1 MLKSSQKDFIKRHI
15 GPSEV
20 EQSFMLKELGFKNL
34 DELIKKTVPE
44 KILLKED
51 LEIGEPHSEYE
62 ALRKLKEISKK
73 NKINSNFIG
82 MGYYG
87 TFTPHVIL
95 RNILENPGWYTSYT
109 PYQPEVAQGRL
120 EMLLNF
126 QQMIIDFTG
135 MDIAN
140 ASLLDEGTAAAE
152 AVGLSYRVSKNDSNK
167 VFVSKDCHPQTIDVI
182 KTRAEPMGLE
192 VIVGD
197 EYNDITEE
205 IVCGIIQYPG
215 TLGDIKDPSEA
226 ISKIHKNNGKA
237 VLICDLL
244 ALAKLK
250 TPAELGADIAVGSS
264 QRFGIPMGYGGP
276 HAAFFATKD
285 EYKRSMPGRI
295 IGVSVD
301 RHGNKAYRLALQT
314 REQHIRRDKATSN
327 ICTAQALLAIVSA
340 AYAIYHGPDGIE
352 KIANNTSQLAK
363 NFADKLKNSGYELY
377 SEHFFDTV
385 TIKTLDKTESIY
397 KNALRENINIRKVNS
412 EMLAVSFD
420 EKKNVYRANQL
431 LKVFN
436 CSETIKEEMN
446 ENLTNIPK
454 NLLRTS
460 KFLQHKVFNCSE
472 TIKEEMNENLTNIPK
487 NILRTSKFLQHK
499 VFNSYHSETDML
511 RYLKRLEDSDI
522 ALNRSMIALGSCT
535 MKLNAVAE
543 MIPVTWREFS
553 EPHPFAPLEQMEGY
567 RTLFTDLKNWLRS
580 ITGFSGVS
588 LQPNA
593 GAQGEFAGLMVIRKF
608 HEKNGDTNRKVCLIP
623 SSAHGTNPASAQMV
637 GMKVVVVNC
646 DKHGNVDFEDLKS
659 KVETHKDNLAALMV
673 TYPSTHGVFE
683 EKIVEI
689 CELIHDNGGQV
700 YMDGANLNALVGI
713 AKPGKFGPD
722 VCHIN
727 LHKTFCIPHGG
738 GGPGMGPIACKKHLE
753 IFLPKHAVIK
763 DCGPATGIGAISA
776 APWGSSSIL
785 SISWMYMKMMGSE
798 GLKKASQVAILN
810 ANYIAH
816 KLDEAFPILYKGEH
830 GNVAHECIIDIRQ
843 IKSETGITEEDIAKR
858 LIDYGFHAPT
868 MSWPVAGTMMIEPTE
883 SESLEEINRFCETL
897 KKIKEEIDKIK
908 SGIFD
913 KLDNP
918 LKNAPHTHV
927 ELVSNKW
934 DHKYEREEAAYPSE
948 FLRTFKYWP
957 PVARV
962 DNVYGDKNLFCTC
975 PSMDEYKD
983 TAA

>member
-446 ENLTNIPK
+446 ENLTNIP
-454 NLLRTS
+454 
-460 KFLQHKVFNCSE
+460 E
-472 TIKEEMNENLTNIPK
+472 

-511 RYLKRLEDSDI
+511 RYLKRLEDCDI

-927 ELVSNKW
+927 ELVANKW

>member
-15 GPSEV
+15 GPSEAD
-20 EQSFMLKELGFKNL
+20 QQKMLNELGFDNL
-34 DELIKKTVPE
+34 DDLISKTVPE

-51 LEIGEPHSEYE
+51 LGIGEPNSEYE
-62 ALRKLKEISKK
+62 ALRKLKVISKQ
-73 NKINSNFIG
+73 NRIYSNFIG

-87 TFTPHVIL
+87 TYTPYVIL

-135 MDIAN
+135 LDIAN

-152 AVGLSYRVSKNDSNK
+152 AVGLSYRICKNDSNI

-182 KTRAEPMGLE
+182 KTRAEPLGLTV
-192 VIVGD
+192 VIGD
-197 EYNDITEE
+197 EATDIKED
-205 IVCGIIQYPG
+205 IVCGILQYPG

-237 VLICDLL
+237 VLVCDLL

-276 HAAFFATKD
+276 HAGFFATKD

-301 RHGNKAYRLALQT
+301 RHGNKAYRLSLQT

-340 AYAIYHGPDGIE
+340 AYAIYHGPDGLR
-352 KIANNTSQLAK
+352 KIAENTSQLAK
-363 NFADKLKNSGYELY
+363 NFADKIKQSGYELY
-377 SEHFFDTV
+377 SDHFFDTV
-385 TIKTLDKTESIY
+385 TIKTLDKTDSIFR
-397 KNALRENINIRKVNS
+397 NALRQNVNIRKVNS
-412 EMLAVSFD
+412 EMLSVAFD
-420 EKKNVYRANQL
+420 ERKNVYRANQL
-431 LKVFN
+431 LKIFN
-436 CSETIKEEMN
+436 CSEAIKENLN
-446 ENLTNIPK
+446 ENLNNLPK

-460 KFLQHKVFNCSE
+460 E
-472 TIKEEMNENLTNIPK
+472 YLTHP
-487 NILRTSKFLQHK
+487 
-499 VFNSYHSETDML
+499 VFNSYHSETEML
-511 RYLKRLEDSDI
+511 RYLKKLEDADI

-553 EPHPFAPLEQMEGY
+553 EPHPFAPVEQMEGY

-593 GAQGEFAGLMVIRKF
+593 GAQGEFAGLMVIKKY
-608 HEKNGDTNRKVCLIP
+608 HEKNGDKNRNVCLIP

-637 GMKVVVVNC
+637 GMKVVVIKC
-646 DKHGNVDFEDLKS
+646 DEHGNVDIEDLKE
-659 KVETHKDNLAALMV
+659 KAKTHSENLAALMV

-683 EKIVEI
+683 EKISEI
-689 CELIHDNGGQV
+689 CELIHENGGQV

-738 GGPGMGPIACKKHLE
+738 GGPGMGPIACKRHLE
-753 IFLPKHAVIK
+753 IYLPNHSVIK
-763 DCGPATGIGAISA
+763 DCGPVTGMGAVSA

-785 SISWMYMKMMGSE
+785 SISWMYIKMMGSE

-810 ANYIAH
+810 ANYVAH
-816 KLDEAFPILYKGEH
+816 KLKDTFPILYKGKN
-830 GNVAHECIIDIRQ
+830 GNVAHECIIDIRK
-843 IKSETGITEEDIAKR
+843 IKSEIGITEEDIAKR
-858 LIDYGFHAPT
+858 LIDFGFHAPT

-883 SESLEEINRFCETL
+883 SEGLQEIDRFCNTL
-897 KKIKEEIDKIK
+897 KKIKEEIDKVK
-908 SGIFD
+908 SGEYD
-913 KLDNP
+913 KIDNP
-918 LKNAPHTHV
+918 IKNSPHTHV
-927 ELVSNKW
+927 ELIANKW
-934 DHKYEREEAAYPSE
+934 EHKYEREEAAYPSE
-948 FLRTFKYWP
+948 FLKQIKYWP

-962 DNVYGDKNLFCTC
+962 DNVYGDKNLVCSC
-975 PSMDEYKD
+975 PSIDEYKD

>member
-1 MLKSSQKDFIKRHI
+1 MSMINLQRKVVVNMLKSSQRDFIRRHI
-15 GPSEV
+15 GPSDED
-20 EQSFMLKELGFKNL
+20 QNKMLNELGFKSL
-34 DELIKKTVPE
+34 DDLISKTVPE
-44 KILLKED
+44 NILLKEELD
-51 LEIGEPHSEYE
+51 IGEPNSEYE
-62 ALRKLKEISKK
+62 ALRKLKAISKK
-73 NKINSNFIG
+73 NKIYSNFIG

-87 TFTPHVIL
+87 TFTPYVIL

-126 QQMIIDFTG
+126 QQMICDFTG
-135 MDIAN
+135 MDISN

-152 AVGLSYRVSKNDSNK
+152 AVGLSYRLCKNDSNI

-182 KTRAEPMGLE
+182 KTRAEPLGLTV
-192 VIVGD
+192 VIGD
-197 EYNDITEE
+197 ENSEIKED
-205 IVCGIIQYPG
+205 IVCGILQYPG

-237 VLICDLL
+237 VLVCDLL

-276 HAAFFATKD
+276 HAGFFATKD
-285 EYKRSMPGRI
+285 EFKRSMPGRI

-301 RHGNKAYRLALQT
+301 RHGNKAYRLSLQT

-340 AYAIYHGPDGIE
+340 AYAVYHGPEGIK
-352 KIANNTSQLAK
+352 KIAENTSQLAK
-363 NFADKLKNSGYELY
+363 NFADKIKQSGYEIY
-377 SEHFFDTV
+377 SDHFFDTI

-397 KNALRENINIRKVNS
+397 QNALSQNVNIRKVNS
-412 EMLAVSFD
+412 EMLSVAFD
-420 EKKNVYRANQL
+420 ERKNVYRANQL
-431 LKVFN
+431 LKIFN
-436 CSETIKEEMN
+436 CSETIKDKMN
-446 ENLTNIPK
+446 ENLSNLPK

-460 KFLQHKVFNCSE
+460 SY
-472 TIKEEMNENLTNIPK
+472 LTHP
-487 NILRTSKFLQHK
+487 
-499 VFNSYHSETDML
+499 VFNSYHSETEML
-511 RYLKRLEDSDI
+511 RYLKKLEDADI

-553 EPHPFAPLEQMEGY
+553 EPHPFAPVEQMEGY

-593 GAQGEFAGLMVIRKF
+593 GAQGEFAGLMVIKKY
-608 HEKNGDTNRKVCLIP
+608 HEQNGDTNRNVCLIP

-637 GMKVVVVNC
+637 GMKVVVIKC
-646 DKHGNVDFEDLKS
+646 DEHGNVDINDLKE
-659 KVETHKDNLAALMV
+659 KAEIHKDNLAALMV

-683 EKIVEI
+683 EKITEI
-689 CELIHDNGGQV
+689 CELIHNNGGQV
-700 YMDGANLNALVGI
+700 YMDGANLNALVGV

-753 IFLPKHAVIK
+753 KYLPNHSVIK
-763 DCGPATGIGAISA
+763 DCGPATGMGAVSA

-785 SISWMYMKMMGSE
+785 SISWMYIKMMGSE

-810 ANYIAH
+810 ANYVAH
-816 KLDEAFPILYKGEH
+816 KLKEAFPILYKGKN
-830 GNVAHECIIDIRQ
+830 GNVAHECIIDIRK

-858 LIDYGFHAPT
+858 LIDFGFHAPT

-883 SESLEEINRFCETL
+883 SEGLDEINRFCNTL
-897 KKIKEEIDKIK
+897 IKIKQEIDKIQ
-908 SGIFD
+908 SGHFD
-913 KLDNP
+913 KVDNP

-927 ELVSNKW
+927 EVAANKW

-948 FLRTFKYWP
+948 ILKTTKYWP

-975 PSMDEYKD
+975 PSIDEYKD

>member
-15 GPSEV
+15 GPSQED
-20 EQSFMLKELGFKNL
+20 QQKMLSELGFKSL
-34 DELIKKTVPE
+34 DDLISSTVPE

-51 LEIGEPHSEYE
+51 LGIGEPNSEYE
-62 ALRKLKEISKK
+62 ALRKLKGISKQ
-73 NKINSNFIG
+73 NRIYSNFIG

-87 TFTPHVIL
+87 TYTPYVIL

-135 MDIAN
+135 LDIAN

-152 AVGLSYRVSKNDSNK
+152 AVGLSYRICKNDSNI

-182 KTRAEPMGLE
+182 KTRAEPLGLT
-192 VIVGD
+192 VLVGD
-197 EYNDITEE
+197 EDTDIDED
-205 IVCGIIQYPG
+205 IVCGILQYPG

-237 VLICDLL
+237 VLVCDLL

-276 HAAFFATKD
+276 HAGFFATKD
-285 EYKRSMPGRI
+285 EFKRSMPGRI

-301 RHGNKAYRLALQT
+301 RHGNKAYRLSLQT

-340 AYAIYHGPDGIE
+340 AYAIYHGPEGLK
-352 KIANNTSQLAK
+352 KIAENTSQLAK
-363 NFADKLKNSGYELY
+363 NFADKIKQSGYELY
-377 SEHFFDTV
+377 SDHFFDTV
-385 TIKTLDKTESIY
+385 TIKTLDKTDSIFR
-397 KNALRENINIRKVNS
+397 NALRQNVNIRKVNS
-412 EMLAVSFD
+412 EMLSVAFD
-420 EKKNVYRANQL
+420 ERKNVYRANQL
-431 LKVFN
+431 LKIFN
-436 CSETIKEEMN
+436 CSEAIKENMN
-446 ENLTNIPK
+446 ENLSNLPK

-460 KFLQHKVFNCSE
+460 DYLTHPVFN
-472 TIKEEMNENLTNIPK
+472 N
-487 NILRTSKFLQHK
+487 
-499 VFNSYHSETDML
+499 YHSETDML
-511 RYLKRLEDSDI
+511 RYLKKLEDADI

-553 EPHPFAPLEQMEGY
+553 EPHPFAPVEQMEGY

-593 GAQGEFAGLMVIRKF
+593 GAQGEFAGLMVIKKF
-608 HEKNGDTNRKVCLIP
+608 HENNGEKNRNVCLIP

-637 GMKVVVVNC
+637 GMKVVVIKC
-646 DKHGNVDFEDLKS
+646 DEHGNVDIEDLKD
-659 KVETHKDNLAALMV
+659 KAKTHSENLAALMV
-673 TYPSTHGVFE
+673 TYPSTHGVFA
-683 EKIVEI
+683 EKISEI
-689 CELIHDNGGQV
+689 CAFIHENGGQV

-727 LHKTFCIPHGG
+727 LHKTFCIQHGG
-738 GGPGMGPIACKKHLE
+738 GGQGMGPIACKRHLE
-753 IFLPKHAVIK
+753 IYLRNHSVIK
-763 DCGPATGIGAISA
+763 DCGPVTGMGAVSA

-785 SISWMYMKMMGSE
+785 SISWMYIKMMGSE

-810 ANYIAH
+810 ANYVAH
-816 KLDEAFPILYKGEH
+816 KLKDTFPILYKGKN
-830 GNVAHECIIDIRQ
+830 GNVAHECIIDIRK
-843 IKSETGITEEDIAKR
+843 IKSEIGITEEDIAKR
-858 LIDYGFHAPT
+858 LIDFGFHAPT

-883 SESLEEINRFCETL
+883 SEGLQEIDRFINTL
-897 KKIKEEIDKIK
+897 KKIKEEIDKVK
-908 SGIFD
+908 SGEYD
-913 KLDNP
+913 KVDNP
-918 LKNAPHTHV
+918 IKNSPHTHV
-927 ELVSNKW
+927 ELIANKW
-934 DHKYEREEAAYPSE
+934 EHKYEREEAAYPSE
-948 FLRTFKYWP
+948 FLKQIKYWP

-962 DNVYGDKNLFCTC
+962 DNVYGDKNLVCSC
-975 PSMDEYKD
+975 PSIDEYKD

>member
-15 GPSEV
+15 GPSEAD
-20 EQSFMLKELGFKNL
+20 QQKMLNELGFENL
-34 DELIKKTVPE
+34 DDLISKTVPE

-51 LEIGEPHSEYE
+51 LGIGEPNSEYE
-62 ALRKLKEISKK
+62 ALRKLKVISKQ
-73 NKINSNFIG
+73 NRIYSNFIG

-87 TFTPHVIL
+87 TYTPYVIL

-135 MDIAN
+135 LDIAN

-152 AVGLSYRVSKNDSNK
+152 AVGLSYRICKNDSNI

-182 KTRAEPMGLE
+182 KTRAEPLGLT
-192 VIVGD
+192 VVVGD
-197 EYNDITEE
+197 EATDIKED
-205 IVCGIIQYPG
+205 IVCGILQYPG

-237 VLICDLL
+237 VLVCDLL

-276 HAAFFATKD
+276 HAGFFATKD

-301 RHGNKAYRLALQT
+301 RHGNKAYRLSLQT

-340 AYAIYHGPDGIE
+340 AYAIYHGPDGLR
-352 KIANNTSQLAK
+352 KIAENTSQLAK
-363 NFADKLKNSGYELY
+363 NFADKIKQSGYELY
-377 SEHFFDTV
+377 SDHFFDTV
-385 TIKTLDKTESIY
+385 TIKTLDKTDSIFR
-397 KNALRENINIRKVNS
+397 NALRQNVNIRKVNS
-412 EMLAVSFD
+412 EMLSVAFD
-420 EKKNVYRANQL
+420 ERKNVYRANQL
-431 LKVFN
+431 LKIFN
-436 CSETIKEEMN
+436 CSEAIKDNLN
-446 ENLTNIPK
+446 ENLNNLPK

-460 KFLQHKVFNCSE
+460 E
-472 TIKEEMNENLTNIPK
+472 YLTHP
-487 NILRTSKFLQHK
+487 

-511 RYLKRLEDSDI
+511 RYLKKLEDADI

-553 EPHPFAPLEQMEGY
+553 EPHPFAPVEQMEGY

-593 GAQGEFAGLMVIRKF
+593 GAQGEFAGLMVIKKY
-608 HEKNGDTNRKVCLIP
+608 HENNGDKDRNVCLIP

-637 GMKVVVVNC
+637 GMKVVVIKC
-646 DKHGNVDFEDLKS
+646 DEHGNVDIEDLKE
-659 KVETHKDNLAALMV
+659 KAKTHSENLAALMV

-683 EKIVEI
+683 EKISEI
-689 CELIHDNGGQV
+689 CELIHENGGQV

-738 GGPGMGPIACKKHLE
+738 GGPGMGPIACKRHLE
-753 IFLPKHAVIK
+753 VYLPNHSVIK
-763 DCGPATGIGAISA
+763 DCGPVTGMGAVSA

-785 SISWMYMKMMGSE
+785 SISWMYIKMMGSE

-810 ANYIAH
+810 ANYVAH
-816 KLDEAFPILYKGEH
+816 KLKDTFPILYKGKN
-830 GNVAHECIIDIRQ
+830 GNVAHECIIDIRK
-843 IKSETGITEEDIAKR
+843 IKSEIGITEEDIAKR
-858 LIDYGFHAPT
+858 LIDFGFHAPT

-883 SESLEEINRFCETL
+883 SEGLEEIDRFCNTL
-897 KKIKEEIDKIK
+897 KKIKEEIDKVE
-908 SGIFD
+908 SGEYD
-913 KLDNP
+913 KVDNP
-918 LKNAPHTHV
+918 IKNSPHTHV
-927 ELVSNKW
+927 ELIANKW
-934 DHKYEREEAAYPSE
+934 EHKYEREEAAYPSE
-948 FLRTFKYWP
+948 FLKQIKYWP

-962 DNVYGDKNLFCTC
+962 DNVYGDKNLVCSC
-975 PSMDEYKD
+975 PSIDEYKD

>member
-420 EKKNVYRANQL
+420 EKKNVSRANQL

-436 CSETIKEEMN
+436 CSETIKEEMT
-446 ENLTNIPK
+446 ENLTNIP
-454 NLLRTS
+454 
-460 KFLQHKVFNCSE
+460 E
-472 TIKEEMNENLTNIPK
+472 

-511 RYLKRLEDSDI
+511 RYLKRLEDCDI

>member
-1 MLKSSQKDFIKRHI
+1 MSMINLQRKVVINMLKSSQRDFIRRHI
-15 GPSEV
+15 GPSE
-20 EQSFMLKELGFKNL
+20 EDQNKMLSELGFKSL
-34 DELIKKTVPE
+34 DDLISKTVPE
-44 KILLKED
+44 NILLKEELD
-51 LEIGEPHSEYE
+51 IGEPNSEYE
-62 ALRKLKEISKK
+62 ALRKLKAISKK
-73 NKINSNFIG
+73 NKIYSNFIG

-87 TFTPHVIL
+87 TFTPYVIL

-126 QQMIIDFTG
+126 QQMICDFTG
-135 MDIAN
+135 MDISN

-152 AVGLSYRVSKNDSNK
+152 AVGLSYRLCKNDSNI

-182 KTRAEPMGLE
+182 KTRAEPLGLTV
-192 VIVGD
+192 VIGD
-197 EYNDITEE
+197 ENSEIKED
-205 IVCGIIQYPG
+205 IVCGILQYPG

-237 VLICDLL
+237 VLVCDLL

-276 HAAFFATKD
+276 HAGFFATKD
-285 EYKRSMPGRI
+285 EFKRSMPGRI

-301 RHGNKAYRLALQT
+301 RHGNKAYRLSLQT

-340 AYAIYHGPDGIE
+340 AYAVYHGPEGIK
-352 KIANNTSQLAK
+352 KIAENTSQLAK
-363 NFADKLKNSGYELY
+363 NFADKIKQSGYEIY
-377 SEHFFDTV
+377 SDHFFDTI

-397 KNALRENINIRKVNS
+397 QNALSQNVNIRKVNS
-412 EMLAVSFD
+412 EMLSVAFD
-420 EKKNVYRANQL
+420 ERKNVYRANQL
-431 LKVFN
+431 LKIFN
-436 CSETIKEEMN
+436 CSETIKDKMN
-446 ENLTNIPK
+446 ENLSNLPK

-460 KFLQHKVFNCSE
+460 SY
-472 TIKEEMNENLTNIPK
+472 LTHP
-487 NILRTSKFLQHK
+487 
-499 VFNSYHSETDML
+499 VFNSYHSETEML
-511 RYLKRLEDSDI
+511 RYLKKLEDADI

-553 EPHPFAPLEQMEGY
+553 EPHPFAPVEQMEGY

-580 ITGFSGVS
+580 VTGFSGVS

-593 GAQGEFAGLMVIRKF
+593 GAQGEFAGLMVIKKY
-608 HEKNGDTNRKVCLIP
+608 HEQNGDTNRNVCLIP

-637 GMKVVVVNC
+637 GMKVVVIKC
-646 DKHGNVDFEDLKS
+646 DEHGNVDINDLKE
-659 KVETHKDNLAALMV
+659 KAEIHKDNLAALMV

-683 EKIVEI
+683 EKITEI
-689 CELIHDNGGQV
+689 CELIHNNGGQV
-700 YMDGANLNALVGI
+700 YMDGANLNALVGV

-753 IFLPKHAVIK
+753 KYLPNHSVIK
-763 DCGPATGIGAISA
+763 DCGPATGMGAVSA

-785 SISWMYMKMMGSE
+785 SISWMYIKMMGSE

-810 ANYIAH
+810 ANYVAH
-816 KLDEAFPILYKGEH
+816 KLKDAFPILYKGKN
-830 GNVAHECIIDIRQ
+830 GNVAHECIIDIRK

-858 LIDYGFHAPT
+858 LIDFGFHAPT

-883 SESLEEINRFCETL
+883 SEGLDEINRFCNTL
-897 KKIKEEIDKIK
+897 IKIKQEIDKIQ
-908 SGIFD
+908 SGHFD
-913 KLDNP
+913 KVDNP

-927 ELVSNKW
+927 EVAANKW

-948 FLRTFKYWP
+948 ILKTTKYWP

-975 PSMDEYKD
+975 PSIDEYKD

>member
-436 CSETIKEEMN
+436 CSETIKEEMT
-446 ENLTNIPK
+446 ENLTNIP
-454 NLLRTS
+454 
-460 KFLQHKVFNCSE
+460 E
-472 TIKEEMNENLTNIPK
+472 

-511 RYLKRLEDSDI
+511 RYLKRLEDCDI

-897 KKIKEEIDKIK
+897 KKIKEEINKIK